1 MWIET
6 ITYKGYDDTSYTE
19 DFCFNIS
26 RAELIK
32 MNYSVSGGMKELLKR
47 IYQEKDNVK
56 LYKLFEDLIDMSYGR
71 KSLDGK
77 RFEKSTE
84 ILNEFK
90 QSEAYSE
97 FIIKLMQDAKYAAK
111 VVRGILPETDVS
123 DEELARVTA
132 DLMPNSMG
140 NI

>member
-6 ITYKGYDDTSYTE
+6 ITYKGYDDAIYTE

-32 MNYSVSGGMKELLKR
+32 MNYSVSGGMEGLLKR
-47 IYQEKDNVK
+47 ICQEKDNVK
-56 LYKLFEDLIDMSYGR
+56 LYKLFEDLIDKAYGR

-77 RFEKSTE
+77 RFEKSPE
-84 ILNEFK
+84 ILQEFK

-97 FIIKLMQDAKYAAK
+97 FIVKLMQDPKYAVKA
-111 VVRGILPETDVS
+111 VQGMLPASDVS

-132 DLMPNSMG
+132 DLMPNTAG
-140 NI
+140 NM